1 MAEAF
6 ISAVIS
12 DMVSRAISILIG
24 RSTGQES
31 INAKLTR
38 IHHMLIKIGSAVEE
52 AKGKQITNHGTLE
65 WLSELISGMYQGRY
79 FLDISKG
86 GSQNLVDVNDNK
98 GVPYP
103 FLLSSFNPA
112 KRLRIS
118 ASSIKTLFS
127 NDDSILEINNVLAN
141 LQNLSVGIREFV
153 MLLDNCPP
161 ILKPLRTNLYVDC
174 EMFGRHVERERVINF
189 LLHKGNPSERK
200 LDILPIIGNVGVGK
214 TTLVQH
220 VCEDVRVRS
229 HFSSILLS
237 DFFTLTVMENSETRI
252 VLNSKYSTGDFGN
265 FNGLLQT
272 FKRKL
277 NNKRFLMVFENV
289 DSEKKQMLQVLLSNL
304 GSCKQ
309 GSKVIV
315 TSPHNHTASI
325 GTVQPI
331 KLSILPYEKFWFYF
345 KALAFPDADFEE
357 NFPRMA
363 AIGMAMAKKLNGSF
377 FGAKIIGALLKV
389 HPNIQFWS
397 EALRSSIWD
406 LPVLGSSLPYISDV
420 ANYFLSRQ
428 VTMCH
433 VNMHTS
439 KTSFENRALS
449 TLQDVCIQSSPP
461 IGKKKILDDKGNALN
476 LHVLLCKSVLPF
488 HCVYYVAHCHAHC
501 HVRAARD
508 GCGLSELFHCR
519 NVLDADMVSCNIPAL
534 ILSSPGGSSS
544 YV

>member
-6 ISAVIS
+6 ISAVIG
-12 DMVSRAISILIG
+12 DMVSRAISIVIS
-24 RSTGQES
+24 RSTRQES

-38 IHHMLIKIGSAVEE
+38 IRHMLIKIGSAVEE
-52 AKGKQITNHGTLE
+52 AKGRQITNHGTLE

-79 FLDISKG
+79 FLDISKD

-98 GVPYP
+98 DVPYP
-103 FLLSSFNPA
+103 FLLSSFNHA

-118 ASSIKTLFS
+118 ASSIKIQFS
-127 NDDSILEINNVLAN
+127 KDDSILEINNVLAN
-141 LQNLSVGIREFV
+141 LQSLSVGIREFV
-153 MLLDNCPP
+153 VLLDCCPP

-220 VCEDVRVRS
+220 VCDDARVRS

-265 FNGLLQT
+265 FNDLLQT
-272 FKRKL
+272 FKHKL

-304 GSCKQ
+304 RSCKQ

-315 TSPHNHTASI
+315 TSPHNHTASVI

-331 KLSILPYEKFWFYF
+331 KLSILPCEKFWFYF

-363 AIGMAMAKKLNGSF
+363 AIGMAIAKKLNGSF

-428 VTMCH
+428 VSMCH

-439 KTSFENRALS
+439 KTYFRKQRTLYVTRCLYPESSHWEEENIR
-449 TLQDVCIQSSPP
+449 
-461 IGKKKILDDKGNALN
+461 
-476 LHVLLCKSVLPF
+476 
-488 HCVYYVAHCHAHC
+488 
-501 HVRAARD
+501 
-508 GCGLSELFHCR
+508 
-519 NVLDADMVSCNIPAL
+519 
-534 ILSSPGGSSS
+534 
-544 YV
+544 